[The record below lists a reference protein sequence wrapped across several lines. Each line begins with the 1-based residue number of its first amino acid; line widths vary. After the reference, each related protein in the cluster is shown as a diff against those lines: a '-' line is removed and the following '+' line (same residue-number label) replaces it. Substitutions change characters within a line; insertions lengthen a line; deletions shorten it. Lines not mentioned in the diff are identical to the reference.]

1 MKATRLPGFVSYAA
15 IALWF
20 LLTLMRPLS
29 AHAEETALTATAS
42 DLAPTIE
49 AALMRHGVAAD
60 AVITLDAPA
69 TSVALVANGAPI
81 FDSVSVNPITGRF
94 LIRARSHPGVAPASI
109 SGRAA
114 ATTRFPVLTRSIARG
129 DIIAES
135 DIVYVERNDLPALS
149 FVTNAGDVIGKVAMR
164 PLRANTPL
172 RANAVKAPQL
182 VKKGALVTV
191 RYKMSGLQ
199 VSHHGVARQS
209 GALGDVINIMNTKS
223 ERTIKAVITGTNEAR
238 VIGARQQP
246 SFLDL

>member
-1 MKATRLPGFVSYAA
+1 
-15 IALWF
+15 
-20 LLTLMRPLS
+20 
-29 AHAEETALTATAS
+29 
-42 DLAPTIE
+42 
-49 AALMRHGVAAD
+49 
-60 AVITLDAPA
+60 
-69 TSVALVANGAPI
+69 
-81 FDSVSVNPITGRF
+81 
-94 LIRARSHPGVAPASI
+94 
-109 SGRAA
+109 
-114 ATTRFPVLTRSIARG
+114 LTRSIARG